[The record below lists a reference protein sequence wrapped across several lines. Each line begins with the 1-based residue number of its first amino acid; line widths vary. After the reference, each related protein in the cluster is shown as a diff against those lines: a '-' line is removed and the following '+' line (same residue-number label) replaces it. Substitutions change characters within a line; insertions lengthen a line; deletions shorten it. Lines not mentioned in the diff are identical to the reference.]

1 MKALYALFTV
11 LALIGLAYLGL
22 IAGWQY
28 LFGIIIPYIAFAVFI
43 FGIVYRI
50 VNWAKSPVPF
60 KITTT
65 CGQQKSLDWIKN
77 NPIEAPQSTWGV
89 IARMFMEVFFF
100 RSLFRNTEMKLKN
113 YPEGPRIVYGPNKWL
128 WFAAIVFHYSFLLI
142 VIRHLRF
149 FMEPVPSCIVDVQ
162 ALDGLM
168 EIGVP
173 VVYMSTIGLGIGAF
187 YLFLRR
193 VAIPQVR
200 YISLVADY
208 FPLFLI
214 LSIGTTGVLLR
225 HTDSRVDIVQVK
237 ALAMGLL
244 SFSPTL
250 PEGIGAMFFI
260 HLFLVSL
267 LLIYF
272 PMSKLMHL
280 GGVFL
285 SPTRNMRNNSREVRH
300 VNPWNYPV
308 KTHTYMEW
316 EDDFRELMKAAD
328 MPLEKDE

>member
-1 MKALYALFTV
+1 MKALYAFFTV

-22 IAGWQY
+22 TAGWQY
-28 LFGIIIPYIAFAVFI
+28 LFGIVIPYIAFAVFI

-65 CGQQKSLDWIKN
+65 CGQQKSLDWIKSS
-77 NPIEAPQSTWGV
+77 PVEAPQTTWGV
-89 IARMFMEVFFF
+89 IARMFMEIFFF
-100 RSLFRNTEMKLKN
+100 RSLFRNTQMKLKN

-128 WFAAIVFHYSFLLI
+128 WFAALVFHYSFLI
-142 VIRHLRF
+142 VVIRHLRF
-149 FMEPVPSCIVDVQ
+149 FIEPVPGVITDVQ
-162 ALDGLM
+162 SIDGLM
-168 EIGVP
+168 QIGIP
-173 VVYMSTIGLGIGAF
+173 VLYMSTIGLVVGAF
-187 YLFLRR
+187 YLFMRR
-193 VAIPQVR
+193 VVIPQVR
-200 YISLVADY
+200 YISLPSDY

-214 LSIGTTGVLLR
+214 LGIATTGILMR
-225 HTDSRVDIVQVK
+225 HTDLRVDITRVK
-237 ALAMGLL
+237 ELAMGLIGL
-244 SFSPTL
+244 QPTL
-250 PEGIGAMFFI
+250 PADIGAIFFV
-260 HLFLVSL
+260 HLFLVSV

-280 GGVFL
+280 GGIFL
-285 SPTRNMRNNSREVRH
+285 SPTRNMKNNSREVRH

-316 EDDFRELMKAAD
+316 EDEFRELMKAAD